1 MKPSLFI
8 QQLAPKL
15 LPAYGDMHVATDNA
29 WWLVETLTETTKTA
43 LLAQEHLELSPTQ
56 EHQLAQWVHEIV
68 EEHKPIQYVV
78 GTVPFLNLSL
88 RIKPPM
94 LIPRPETEEW
104 VANLIAQLH
113 AQITPPNAI
122 LDLCTG
128 SGCIA
133 LALAQAFPESAV
145 CAVDIDAG
153 ALALAQENADR
164 HEIKNVYGI
173 ASNLFAE
180 VPPIQFQLITANP
193 PYIAQEEWKTLDDNV
208 RLWEAQHALVADDD
222 GLGIIKQIIAQAP
235 RFLAPGGQLFIEI
248 GHQQGPI
255 VQDFFLSRGFINVAI
270 LQDIQ
275 KKDRV
280 VTGTWNE

>member
-1 MKPSLFI
+1 MRATAFI
-8 QQLAPKL
+8 QQLAQKL
-15 LPAYGDMHVATDNA
+15 LPEYGDMQVATDNA
-29 WWLVETLTETTKTA
+29 WWLLETLTQLAKTA
-43 LLAQEHLELSPTQ
+43 LLVQEQLELSPEQ
-56 EHQLAQWVHEIV
+56 QQQLAQWVHEIV

-113 AQITPPNAI
+113 AQKTPPNAI

-145 CAVDIDAG
+145 CAVDIDAQ
-153 ALALAQENADR
+153 ALALTQENADR
-164 HEIKNVYGI
+164 YEIKNVYGI
-173 ASNLFAE
+173 ASNLFEE
-180 VPPIQFQLITANP
+180 VPPLQFQLITSNP
-193 PYIAQEEWKTLDDNV
+193 PYIAQEEWKTLDNNV

-222 GLGIIKQIIAQAP
+222 GLAIIKQIIEQAP
-235 RFLAPGGQLFIEI
+235 RFLAPEGQLYIEI
-248 GHQQGPI
+248 GHQQGQA
-255 VQDFFLSRGFINVAI
+255 VQDFFLSRGFTNVVI
-270 LQDIQ
+270 LQDIH